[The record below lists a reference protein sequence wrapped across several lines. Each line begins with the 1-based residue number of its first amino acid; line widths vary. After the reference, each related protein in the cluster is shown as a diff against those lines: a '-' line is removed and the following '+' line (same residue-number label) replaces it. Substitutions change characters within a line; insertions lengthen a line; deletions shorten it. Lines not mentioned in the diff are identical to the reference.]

1 MALAKYQKDLWDTV
15 HTLEKKTKGDLK
27 NDENFTYPKS
37 NGTKGAEFE
46 KILKTTSKPKPSDQA
61 TRTPIEDH

>member
-46 KILKTTSKPKPSDQA
+46 KILNKKVSEMREKLM
-61 TRTPIEDH
+61 EDNE